1 MLDDVE
7 RSLISI
13 KHRLQHHPTFLLFL
27 SVNKNVAFVWPP
39 CSTLLNAR
47 MPAKLTAGICFHG
60 NIYLN
65 SLFILALCVVAWMLD
80 TVWRMRKVFNHSP
93 KKELAISPE
102 IEKERAKR
110 ETRELGN
117 QEDRVTQR

>member
-13 KHRLQHHPTFLLFL
+13 KRHLQHHPTFLLFL

-47 MPAKLTAGICFHG
+47 MPAKLTLRVSVSMAMIHCL
-60 NIYLN
+60 YL
-65 SLFILALCVVAWMLD
+65 LRTF
-80 TVWRMRKVFNHSP
+80 
-93 KKELAISPE
+93 
-102 IEKERAKR
+102 
-110 ETRELGN
+110 
-117 QEDRVTQR
+117 RVDVKIQYGE